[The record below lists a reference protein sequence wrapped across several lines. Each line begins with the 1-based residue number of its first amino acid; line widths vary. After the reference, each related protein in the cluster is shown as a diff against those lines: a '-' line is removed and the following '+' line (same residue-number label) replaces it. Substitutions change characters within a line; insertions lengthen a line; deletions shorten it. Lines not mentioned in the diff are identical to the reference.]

1 MAVAFDTTGSGF
13 TRTSYAV
20 GDSNTTLTI
29 NVPANAVNGDLLIA
43 VLHCNSALNPNSITA
58 PGGWTQ
64 IASNFSANGNFAVH
78 TWIGWRIASSE
89 PSSYDWTIG
98 AAGPH
103 DQGWMFRVT
112 GHDSGS
118 PIDVTGSFTSD
129 AVLNPVAPAITIA
142 SANAMAVWVCGGKNG
157 ANLAAD
163 DTSVK
168 PTAATQIAFKKT
180 GAISNAVGSCIAY
193 ELRESTGSTGT
204 RTFSGMYPSS
214 SGYSSAIGFA
224 IKEGTGGGSLSITS
238 VTPTDVYSQQ
248 VDVVVAGTKLSN
260 SAVVTFAGAACTG
273 LSASSSTSLKITM
286 PDFYTNN
293 IKVGTVKELKII
305 G

>member
-1 MAVAFDTTGSGF
+1 MAVAFDTTGNGF

-43 VLHCNSALNPNSITA
+43 VLHCSSALNPNSVTA
-58 PGGWTQ
+58 PSGWTQ
-64 IASNFSANGNFAVH
+64 IASNFGANGNFAVH

-89 PSSYDWTIG
+89 PASYNWTIG

-193 ELRESTGSTGT
+193 ELRASTGSTGT
-204 RTFSGMYPSS
+204 RTFTGFYPSS

-224 IKEGTGGGSLSITS
+224 IKEGVAAGLSITS
-238 VTPTDVYSQQ
+238 IVPSQIDTGESVTITGTGFGASQGSSTVKIGADTQ
-248 VDVVVAGTKLSN
+248 S
-260 SAVVTFAGAACTG
+260 VTSWNDTTIVFTAARGSQSMGAAT
-273 LSASSSTSLKITM
+273 LTVT
-286 PDFYTNN
+286 
-293 IKVGTVKELKII
+293 KV
-305 G
+305 